1 MIDIINKLDSGFSLI
16 NLFKRGI
23 IDWTILRDRDI
34 YLQYDI
40 YRKMGKRKMDA
51 KEQTALDFDVSFD
64 TVHRAIKRMTSE
76 ENSNPS

>member
-1 MIDIINKLDSGFSLI
+1 MIKTINELDSQFSLI
-16 NLFKRGI
+16 KLFRDGI

-34 YLQYDI
+34 YFQYDI

-51 KEQTALDFDVSFD
+51 KEQTALDFGVSFD